1 MRTQDNGTKVPYRAP
16 FFRGST
22 THSKVKEWIGLMMRR
37 KAIQCKPADQQYLR
51 LVKGAV
57 SFLSWIQRQLCIFA
71 LRRSFRRVKIAIA
84 RQLGASGS
92 HASRFHTGCAVSF
105 NAPPSKE
112 GSSAVGDIRLIWIR
126 MPAAERVSMVESTVH
141 ILSHYCVPNSRD
153 RKSTRVIMPNVAC
166 TT

>member
-1 MRTQDNGTKVPYRAP
+1 MNWADDETESDSMQACRP
-16 FFRGST
+16 
-22 THSKVKEWIGLMMRR
+22 
-37 KAIQCKPADQQYLR
+37 AILAASQGCCIF
-51 LVKGAV
+51 
-57 SFLSWIQRQLCIFA
+57 SFMNTQRQLCIFA

-112 GSSAVGDIRLIWIR
+112 GSSEVGDIRLIWIR
-126 MPAAERVSMVESTVH
+126 MPAAGRVSMVESTVH

>member
-1 MRTQDNGTKVPYRAP
+1 MHTQDNGTKVPYRAP

-71 LRRSFRRVKIAIA
+71 LRRSFGRVKIVIV

-92 HASRFHTGCAVSF
+92 HACIAKQRRIEWSRWYKVDMDS
-105 NAPPSKE
+105 
-112 GSSAVGDIRLIWIR
+112 
-126 MPAAERVSMVESTVH
+126 MPVAGRVSMGESTVH
-141 ILSHYCVPNSRD
+141 ILSHQIERTG
-153 RKSTRVIMPNVAC
+153 KARVTMPKVTC

>member
-1 MRTQDNGTKVPYRAP
+1 MNRAD
-16 FFRGST
+16 GETESD
-22 THSKVKEWIGLMMRR
+22 
-37 KAIQCKPADQQYLR
+37 QCKPADLQYLQ
-51 LVKGAV
+51 LVKGPV
-57 SFLSWIQRQLCIFA
+57 SFPFMNTQRQLCIFA

-153 RKSTRVIMPNVAC
+153 RKSTRVIIPNVAC

>member
-1 MRTQDNGTKVPYRAP
+1 MNWADDETESDSMQACRPAILAASQGCCIFSFMNTQ
-16 FFRGST
+16 
-22 THSKVKEWIGLMMRR
+22 I
-37 KAIQCKPADQQYLR
+37 
-51 LVKGAV
+51 
-57 SFLSWIQRQLCIFA
+57 QLCIFA